1 MITTTVDCK
10 NVEIKDKQ
18 TVTGGDIDQSSNLG
32 HIGLG
37 LDPVIDWLTAYIN
50 LDISTNDS
58 DRGEH
63 SKTMRLDQKD
73 RIIL

>member
-1 MITTTVDCK
+1 MITTTGDCK

-18 TVTGGDIDQSSNLG
+18 TVTEGDIDQSSNLG
-32 HIGLG
+32 HIG

-50 LDISTNDS
+50 LDKSTNDS
-58 DRGEH
+58 DRREH
-63 SKTMRLDQKD
+63 SETMRLDQKD